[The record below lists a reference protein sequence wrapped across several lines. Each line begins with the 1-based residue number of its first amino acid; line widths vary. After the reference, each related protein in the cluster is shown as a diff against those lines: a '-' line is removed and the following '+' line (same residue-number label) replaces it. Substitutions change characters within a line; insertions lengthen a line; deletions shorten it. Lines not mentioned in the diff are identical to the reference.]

1 MVSQQQETS
10 RLGSEPNYMKK
21 LLELVRHHV
30 AAGQVNITLKF
41 TLSALWNLTDESPST
56 CSVFLNEGGMALF
69 LLVLSTFPNDVSI
82 ETKVLGLL
90 NNIAEVR
97 ELRETILVDGF
108 VSQLRYVLATL
119 SEVYIESR
127 DFFLCSVETK
137 LNFYP

>member
-1 MVSQQQETS
+1 
-10 RLGSEPNYMKK
+10 MKK

-56 CSVFLNEGGMALF
+56 CSVFLNEGGMVLF

-127 DFFLCSVETK
+127 DFFLFWQDFALQYSFCHVNK
-137 LNFYP
+137 NLCNIPHLFL